1 MAVVVAVAVT
11 VVMVVDQR
19 GTAARV
25 PRTMSVYRRIM
36 QINLV
41 APIGGDSLTYSTSI
55 NFFLLNL
62 IFSQQL
68 SSTFSVGNVSRC
80 ETWVYTVKSLMVA

>member
-1 MAVVVAVAVT
+1 MVVVVAVAVA

-36 QINLV
+36 QINCLQQH
-41 APIGGDSLTYSTSI
+41 IL
-55 NFFLLNL
+55 NFFTDS
-62 IFSQQL
+62 IHGTQ
-68 SSTFSVGNVSRC
+68 
-80 ETWVYTVKSLMVA
+80 

>member
-1 MAVVVAVAVT
+1 MVVVVVVAVAVA

-36 QINLV
+36 QISCPQQHIL
-41 APIGGDSLTYSTSI
+41 
-55 NFFLLNL
+55 NFFTDS
-62 IFSQQL
+62 IHGTQ
-68 SSTFSVGNVSRC
+68 
-80 ETWVYTVKSLMVA
+80 

>member
-1 MAVVVAVAVT
+1 MVVVVAVAVA

-36 QINLV
+36 QIGCPQQHIL
-41 APIGGDSLTYSTSI
+41 
-55 NFFLLNL
+55 NFFTEAD
-62 IFSQQL
+62 SR
-68 SSTFSVGNVSRC
+68 TKCNV
-80 ETWVYTVKSLMVA
+80 

>member
-1 MAVVVAVAVT
+1 MAAVVAVAVAVT

-41 APIGGDSLTYSTSI
+41 ATAHFE
-55 NFFLLNL
+55 FF
-62 IFSQQL
+62 
-68 SSTFSVGNVSRC
+68 
-80 ETWVYTVKSLMVA
+80 Y